1 MLLEQLNPTVKT
13 ATILI
18 AVILL
23 SFQYLVCLNLLVFFL
38 SILLLLTLSHAR
50 PAQVA
55 RILLPAFVA
64 AFGMFMMGLYY
75 TRGSEVDLPALRD
88 LSAVPFAVRAAAS
101 RNFHSAAQLATR
113 LLAYAGLG
121 TLFALSTDGQQFL
134 YSLMHQ
140 CHLPPKFAYGI
151 LAAVHLLPNLTREY
165 RQVKLAYRTRN
176 AGTHSLKLVLTMLV
190 NGIRWSESV
199 AMAMESKGFCG
210 EAPRTCSITTRVRW
224 HDWVCAAVCIG
235 GIALGMCLLP
245 Y

>member
-1 MLLEQLNPTVKT
+1 MLLERLNPTVKT

-23 SFQYLVCLNLLVFFL
+23 SFQYLVCLNGLVFLL
-38 SILLLLTLSHAR
+38 SIGLLLTLSHAR
-50 PAQVA
+50 PTQVA

-64 AFGMFMMGLYY
+64 ASGMFLMGLYY
-75 TRGSEVDLPALRD
+75 TRGSEVDLSD

-101 RNFHSAAQLATR
+101 RNLHSAAQLATR

-121 TLFALSTDGQQFL
+121 TLFALSTDGQKFL

-176 AGTHSLKLVLTMLV
+176 ATTRSLKPVLTMLV
-190 NGIRWSESV
+190 NGIRWSEAV

-210 EAPRTCSITTRVRW
+210 EAPRTCSITMRVRW
-224 HDWVCAAVCIG
+224 YDWVCAAVCIG
-235 GIALGMCLLP
+235 GIVLGMCLLP
-245 Y
+245 F

>member
-1 MLLEQLNPTVKT
+1 MLLERLNPTVKT

-23 SFQYLVCLNLLVFFL
+23 SFQYLVCLNGLVFLL
-38 SILLLLTLSHAR
+38 SIGLLLTLSHAR
-50 PAQVA
+50 PTQVA

-64 AFGMFMMGLYY
+64 AFGMFLMGLYY
-75 TRGSEVDLPALRD
+75 TRGSEVDLSD

-101 RNFHSAAQLATR
+101 RNLHSAAQLATR

-121 TLFALSTDGQQFL
+121 TLFALSTDGQKFL

-176 AGTHSLKLVLTMLV
+176 ATTRSLKPVLTMLV
-190 NGIRWSESV
+190 NGIRWSEAV

-210 EAPRTCSITTRVRW
+210 EAPRTCSITMRVRW
-224 HDWVCAAVCIG
+224 YDWVCAAVCIG
-235 GIALGMCLLP
+235 GIVLGMCLLP
-245 Y
+245 F